1 MEIFRFQ
8 LPQGNRREEQM
19 EGREENGKTSAEGRK
34 REDGIVAI
42 ERRRKIEGKKK
53 EKREIRHLCMNK
65 LAARWEALLADDQS
79 IAAST

>member
-1 MEIFRFQ
+1 
-8 LPQGNRREEQM
+8 M

-53 EKREIRHLCMNK
+53 EKREIRHVCKNK

>member
-53 EKREIRHLCMNK
+53 EKRE
-65 LAARWEALLADDQS
+65 
-79 IAAST
+79 

>member
-1 MEIFRFQ
+1 MLNFLLLLPAGDVEWMHSITARRVWYMEIFRFQ

-53 EKREIRHLCMNK
+53 EKRE
-65 LAARWEALLADDQS
+65 
-79 IAAST
+79 